1 MNIKDINTLIK
12 LSRKLGESICD
23 KGTFEERQSKHL
35 IMRWEYKGNI
45 FAHTFSSLSKTQS
58 INRQHS
64 QMRKNLR
71 ASGLA
76 PPSEFT
82 TNLID
87 SVEQQKLLEELWVYI
102 GTDDEGETPYGGD
115 IDREK

>member
-1 MNIKDINTLIK
+1 MSNKDIDTLIK

-23 KGTFEERQSKHL
+23 KETFEERQSKFH
-35 IMRWEYKGNI
+35 IMKWKYKGNA
-45 FAHTFSSLSKTQS
+45 FEHKFPGLLKEFS
-58 INRQHS
+58 INRQYS

-71 ASGLA
+71 AGGLK

-82 TNLID
+82 ARFVG
-87 SVEQQKLLEELWVYI
+87 SVEQKELLEKIWLHL

-115 IDREK
+115 VDR